1 MSEQHK
7 KVISKLLSLVLR
19 HKPEGIGLQL
29 DNNGWADVNEL
40 LTKLEKK
47 NVEISMNELKEIV
60 ETNDKKRFVFNED
73 STRIRANQGHSIEI
87 DLALT
92 PTPPPAFLYHGT
104 AEKNL
109 NSIFENGIQKMNRQ
123 HVHLSKDKETA
134 LKVGLRHGK
143 ALVLTILSG
152 QMQQDGI
159 DFYQSENG
167 VWLTD
172 FVATQYIST

>member
-29 DNNGWADVNEL
+29 DNNGWADINEL

-47 NVEISMNELKEIV
+47 NIEISMDELKEIV
-60 ETNDKKRFVFNED
+60 ETNDKKRFVFNEY
-73 STRIRANQGHSIEI
+73 STRIRANRGHSIEI

-134 LKVGLRHGK
+134 LKVGSRHGK

-152 QMQQDGI
+152 QMQRDGI
-159 DFYQSENG
+159 DFFQSENG
-167 VWLTD
+167 VWLTHY
-172 FVATQYIST
+172 VATQYISI